1 MKSGKIFRLLVASCF
16 LGLAGLA
23 TAYAQPWGPGGC
35 CGGCP
40 WHDTGYRRGVPNPG
54 YGPPYGYA
62 PRPPMQSRPSRT
74 MGLNEAKGMFEDY
87 LRSMRNP
94 NLNLGKIKEQK
105 DRFVAEI
112 TTKDGSL
119 VDSLEL
125 DRTTGF
131 IGSMYQ

>member
-1 MKSGKIFRLLVASCF
+1 
-16 LGLAGLA
+16 
-23 TAYAQPWGPGGC
+23 
-35 CGGCP
+35 
-40 WHDTGYRRGVPNPG
+40 
-54 YGPPYGYA
+54 
-62 PRPPMQSRPSRT
+62 